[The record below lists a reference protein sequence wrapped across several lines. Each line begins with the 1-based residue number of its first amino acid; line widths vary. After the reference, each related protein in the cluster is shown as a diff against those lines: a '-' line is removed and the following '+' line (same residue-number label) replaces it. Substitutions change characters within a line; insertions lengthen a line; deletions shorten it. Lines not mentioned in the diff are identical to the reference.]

1 MTAPARTGP
10 SPSGGGPVASP
21 DWKPATGSP
30 LTMHQLD
37 VLRRIA
43 CGHSWKQIG
52 KDLGI
57 TVGGVGSVGKQI
69 LLKLGAASSAQAVDI
84 AHRRSLMTERPGCGD
99 RPAYLRHLRRRE
111 PACWRCLAAN
121 AAHEAGRR
129 AAAKAAKLHAA

>member
-1 MTAPARTGP
+1 MTAPAQVGP
-10 SPSGGGPVASP
+10 SPVGGGPVASQ

-43 CGHSWKQIG
+43 NGHPWARIG
-52 KDLGI
+52 RDLGI

-69 LLKLGAASSAQAVDI
+69 LMKLGASSSAQAVDI
-84 AHRRSLMTERPGCGD
+84 AHRRSLMTEREGCGD
-99 RPAYLRHLRRRE
+99 RAAYLRHWRRNE

-121 AAHEAGRR
+121 AAHEADRR
-129 AAAKAAKLHAA
+129 AARKAAKVSGS

>member
-1 MTAPARTGP
+1 MTAPVHAGP
-10 SPSGGGPVASP
+10 SPVGGGPAVSP
-21 DWKPATGSP
+21 DWKPSTGSP

-43 CGHSWKQIG
+43 NGHSWRRIG
-52 KDLGI
+52 QDLGI

-69 LLKLGAASSAQAVDI
+69 LLKLGAATSAQAVDI

-99 RPAYLRHLRRRE
+99 RAAYLRHLRRPE

-121 AAHEAGRR
+121 AAHEADRR
-129 AAAKAAKLHAA
+129 AARKAAKAHAA